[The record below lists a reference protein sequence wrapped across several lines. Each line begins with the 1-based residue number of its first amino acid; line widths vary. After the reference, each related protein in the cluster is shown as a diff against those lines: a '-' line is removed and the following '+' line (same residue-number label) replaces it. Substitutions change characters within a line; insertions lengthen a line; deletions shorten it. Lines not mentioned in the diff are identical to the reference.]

1 MIKIRVEKKTST
13 VLTLMDIDTRGNW
26 LHFFL
31 SLPIS
36 PINNGH
42 YIFCSF
48 FWVNHP
54 LMDPFELGMNSSN
67 VQLSSSSWGGA
78 SRTDR
83 RPHAKILP
91 THSIWISIS
100 NRYYKVRIII
110 HKRQK
115 NPFYW
120 LTVFK
125 NSFSKFQLEK

>member
-1 MIKIRVEKKTST
+1 M
-13 VLTLMDIDTRGNW
+13 
-26 LHFFL
+26 

-78 SRTDR
+78 SRTAAR

-115 NPFYW
+115 TLSIDQPILKIHFQ
-120 LTVFK
+120 
-125 NSFSKFQLEK
+125 NSNAKSNRKCPMIFVDQYFPTYPINRNKLEIIQT